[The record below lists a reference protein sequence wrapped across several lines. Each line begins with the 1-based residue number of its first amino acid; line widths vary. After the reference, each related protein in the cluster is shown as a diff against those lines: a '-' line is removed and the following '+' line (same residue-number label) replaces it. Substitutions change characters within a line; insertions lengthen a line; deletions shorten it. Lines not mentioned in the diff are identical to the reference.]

1 MADTIASLFGPTP
14 EQIEYDR
21 QQAERKRMDDLYA
34 TNLAAFKGD
43 LPGFATGYALG
54 TGVGEGLGQ
63 AAQGIFG
70 MEPLKDPSLAKSKK
84 SREILR
90 EFSTSNL
97 DDPTVLSKMARVFAD
112 NDMPEQAMAIQAQ
125 ARQLKSN
132 QPEQF
137 YTATGAELMA
147 SNPAQY
153 KGLNKKA
160 TYEVSTKTGKPNEIV
175 AAKDADKDVSELG
188 SADIPPGSTN
198 VRIASDTVLKMLDQE
213 AEGGFFTGDW
223 ISGKRGAAVSSNRF
237 LKAGTP
243 RLEYEGAISTLQAN
257 LAFDTLQAMR
267 DASPT
272 GGALGQV
279 SEKELQLLKDTVTN
293 LDPNLGAET
302 MRKNIGILNKT
313 YNQVLA
319 KFPPEILRANGFDPN
334 LSGYERR
341 RGPNGELIVKDPNRK
356 SIDVS
361 GKVNSKGGTSATS
374 RYNELNA
381 PPPDNYVERR

>member
-1 MADTIASLFGPTP
+1 MANTIASLFGKSP
-14 EQIEYDR
+14 EQIEYERMQDEIRRQEDR
-21 QQAERKRMDDLYA
+21 YA

-70 MEPLKDPSLAKSKK
+70 MEPMKDPTLEKSKR

-90 EFSTSNL
+90 KFSTENM
-97 DDPTVLSKMARVFAD
+97 DDPTVLSKMARAFAD
-112 NDMPEQAMAIQAQ
+112 NDMPEQAIAIQAQ
-125 ARQLKSN
+125 AQNIKSDR
-132 QPEQF
+132 PERF
-137 YTATGAELMA
+137 FTATGKQLMA
-147 SNPAQY
+147 DPSGRY
-153 KGLNKKA
+153 SGLDPKATYQVSTTTKKA
-160 TYEVSTKTGKPNEIV
+160 TELIKG
-175 AAKDADKDVSELG
+175 KDAPKDVSEL
-188 SADIPPGSTN
+188 SYADIPPGNTN
-198 VRIASDTVLKMLDQE
+198 VRIASDTVLKMLDKE

-243 RLEYEGAISTLQAN
+243 RLEYEGAISTIQAN
-257 LAFDTLQAMR
+257 LAFDTLQSMR

-279 SEKELQLLKDTVTN
+279 SEKELKLLKDTVTA
-293 LDPNLGAET
+293 LDPDLDAET
-302 MRKNIGILNKT
+302 MRKNIRILNET
-313 YNQVLA
+313 YNRVLA
-319 KFPPEILRANGFDPN
+319 KFPPEILAANGFNPN

-341 RGPNGELIVKDPNRK
+341 RGPNGELILKDPNRK

-381 PPPDNYVERR
+381 PPPNNDVERR

>member
-1 MADTIASLFGPTP
+1 MAETIASLFGPTP

-21 QQAERKRMDDLYA
+21 QQAERRRRDDLYA

-70 MEPLKDPSLAKSKK
+70 MEPMKDPSLAKSKK

-125 ARQLKSN
+125 ARELKSN

-137 YTATGAELMA
+137 YTASGAELMA
-147 SNPAQY
+147 SNPTQY

-175 AAKDADKDVSELG
+175 AAKDADRDVFDLDSG
-188 SADIPPGSTN
+188 DIPAGNTN

-223 ISGKRGAAVSSNRF
+223 ISGKRGAAVISNEF

-293 LDPNLGAET
+293 LDPNLGSET
-302 MRKNIGILNKT
+302 MRKNIGILNES
-313 YNQVLA
+313 YNRYLSY
-319 KFPPEILRANGFDPN
+319 FPPEILAEHGFDPN
-334 LSGYERR
+334 LSGFERR
-341 RGPNGELIVKDPNRK
+341 RGPNGELIKKDPNRK

-361 GKVNSKGGTSATS
+361 GKVSSKGGTSATS

>member
-21 QQAERKRMDDLYA
+21 QQAERRRRDDLYA

-70 MEPLKDPSLAKSKK
+70 MEPMKDPSLAKSKK

-175 AAKDADKDVSELG
+175 AAKDADKDPSEVPDISGRQLG
-188 SADIPPGSTN
+188 SLNTITAIDEALELADEFGTTGFIGAVQRKFGTL
-198 VRIASDTVLKMLDQE
+198 SDFTDAGALGRTVE
-213 AEGGFFTGDW
+213 T
-223 ISGKRGAAVSSNRF
+223 I
-237 LKAGTP
+237 
-243 RLEYEGAISTLQAN
+243 QAN
-257 LAFDTLQAMR
+257 IGFNRLQQMR
-267 DASPT
+267 DESKT

-279 SEKELQLLKDTVTN
+279 ALRELDMLQATIATLRPGMEREKFKANLRKIKSQYFAAMSE
-293 LDPNLGAET
+293 
-302 MRKNIGILNKT
+302 I
-313 YNQVLA
+313 
-319 KFPPEILRANGFDPN
+319 PPELLQQYGFDPR
-334 LSGYERR
+334 LSKNYKVE
-341 RGPNGELIVKDPNRK
+341 K

-381 PPPDNYVERR
+381 PSPDNYVERR

>member
-1 MADTIASLFGPTP
+1 MAETIASLFGPTP

-21 QQAERKRMDDLYA
+21 QQAERRRRDDLYA

-70 MEPLKDPSLAKSKK
+70 MEPMKDPSLAKSKK

-97 DDPTVLSKMARVFAD
+97 DDPAVLSKMARVFAD
-112 NDMPEQAMAIQAQ
+112 NDMPEQAMAIQEQ

-137 YTATGAELMA
+137 YTASGAALMEDP
-147 SNPAQY
+147 SGRY
-153 KGLNKKA
+153 SGLDPKA
-160 TYEVSTKTGKPNEIV
+160 TYQVSTKTKKATELIKG
-175 AAKDADKDVSELG
+175 KDAPKDKRTGGVSGATQAVMKNIADVRSLIK
-188 SADIPPGSTN
+188 D
-198 VRIASDTVLKMLDQE
+198 E
-213 AEGGFFTGDW
+213 AETSTFAVTG
-223 ISGKRGAAVSSNRF
+223 
-237 LKAGTP
+237 KAGEFVRSLP
-243 RLEYEGAISTLQAN
+243 RWMQADTKANQFSKSLDTIKANIGFKTLQ
-257 LAFDTLQAMR
+257 DMR
-267 DASPT
+267 ESSPT

-279 SEKELQLLKDTVTN
+279 AVKELDMLQATLGSLDTTLGPKKILESLKTIEEQYFKI
-293 LDPNLGAET
+293 LSHQSRET
-302 MRKNIGILNKT
+302 LIE
-313 YNQVLA
+313 Y
-319 KFPPEILRANGFDPN
+319 GFDPN
-334 LSGYERR
+334 LSA
-341 RGPNGELIVKDPNRK
+341 DPVEK

>member
-1 MADTIASLFGPTP
+1 MAETIASLFGPTP

-21 QQAERKRMDDLYA
+21 QQAERRRRDDLYA
-34 TNLAAFKGD
+34 TNLAAFRGD

-70 MEPLKDPSLAKSKK
+70 MEPMKDPSLAKSKK

-112 NDMPEQAMAIQAQ
+112 NDMPEQAMAIQEQ

-137 YTATGAELMA
+137 YTASGAALMEDP
-147 SNPAQY
+147 SGRY
-153 KGLNKKA
+153 SGLDPKA
-160 TYEVSTKTGKPNEIV
+160 TYQVSTKTKKATELIKG
-175 AAKDADKDVSELG
+175 KDAPKDKRTGGVSGATQAVMKNISDVRSLIEEEREET
-188 SADIPPGSTN
+188 STFA
-198 VRIASDTVLKMLDQE
+198 V
-213 AEGGFFTGDW
+213 TG
-223 ISGKRGAAVSSNRF
+223 
-237 LKAGTP
+237 KAGEFVRSLP
-243 RLEYEGAISTLQAN
+243 RWMQAGSKANQFSKSLDTIKANIGFKTLQ
-257 LAFDTLQAMR
+257 DMR
-267 DASPT
+267 EASPT

-279 SEKELQLLKDTVTN
+279 AVKELDMLQATLGSLDTSLGPEKILESLKTIEEQYFKI
-293 LDPNLGAET
+293 LSHQSRET
-302 MRKNIGILNKT
+302 LIE
-313 YNQVLA
+313 Y
-319 KFPPEILRANGFDPN
+319 GFDPN
-334 LSGYERR
+334 LSA
-341 RGPNGELIVKDPNRK
+341 DPVEP

-361 GKVNSKGGTSATS
+361 GKVNSKGGTSVTS